1 MPARF
6 SEAKIKKLTP
16 GDAVPVAVPSA
27 MPVPRITIG
36 GLRKLTTPSIGSSQG
51 VAGQFLPAGSVPVPF
66 ASLTCYDATM
76 ARWLC
81 RAGVQVL
88 LVGDTAAEMV
98 LGFAR
103 TSDMPLDVLLALTAG
118 VRRGIT
124 AATTD
129 SKAPDGTVIPLLM
142 GDMPFL
148 TYHLSEDDAVRNAAR
163 FLTEGQADVVK
174 LEVDATFA
182 PRVARMNQAGI
193 PICAHIG
200 SRPQR
205 AAMTGGYASAG
216 RTKAEAAS
224 IMTDAKA
231 MLDAGCPMMLIEA
244 VPDEVGSAVTDLCTA
259 AKVPLIGIGAG
270 TSCHGQVLVLTD
282 LLGLTDKSPLFVKRA
297 ADLGTAVTAAA
308 KGWVDTVAK
317 RGAGASPYT
326 MR

>member
-1 MPARF
+1 
-6 SEAKIKKLTP
+6 
-16 GDAVPVAVPSA
+16 
-27 MPVPRITIG
+27 MPVSRITIG
-36 GLRKLTTPSIGSSQG
+36 ALRKATGAPG
-51 VAGQFLPAGSVPVPF
+51 AAPF

-98 LGFAR
+98 LGFGR

-124 AATTD
+124 SATTD
-129 SKAPDGTVIPLLM
+129 SEAPAGTVIPLLM

-148 TYHLSEDDAVRNAAR
+148 SYHLGEDEAVRNAAR

-174 LEVDATFA
+174 LEVDASFG

-193 PICAHIG
+193 PICAHVG

-216 RTKAEAAS
+216 RTKAEAEAV
-224 IMTDAKA
+224 INDAKA

-244 VPDEVGSAVTDLCTA
+244 VPDEVGAAVTELCTA

-282 LLGLTDKSPLFVKRA
+282 LLGLTDKSPAFVRRA
-297 ADLGTAVTAAA
+297 ADLGTAVTNAARS
-308 KGWVDTVAK
+308 WVDTVAK
-317 RGAGASPYT
+317 RDVGASPYK